1 MSGRGAQRNP
11 GDSCRRNPQCH
22 HGPQHGMSRH
32 SCRVCSG
39 TDWGLG
45 IVGPQRP
52 RCRHRLRCRWPLR
65 TSLHSG
71 RSHLAGSISSLLRRA
86 RAAVLGRARA
96 PEAAACLLAGCP
108 LPGRRPLAV
117 AGGDRTYT
125 RATSGPAG
133 VHPLMPSLSW
143 RVGGAGFSGS
153 L

>member
-1 MSGRGAQRNP
+1 MRGRQVPMSIRQLRLPTLAAGALTPVHPRRAQGAAEVSEGCAKLRARGAY
-11 GDSCRRNPQCH
+11 
-22 HGPQHGMSRH
+22 
-32 SCRVCSG
+32 
-39 TDWGLG
+39 
-45 IVGPQRP
+45 
-52 RCRHRLRCRWPLR
+52 
-65 TSLHSG
+65 
-71 RSHLAGSISSLLRRA
+71 LLRRA

-125 RATSGPAG
+125 RTTSGPAG

-153 L
+153 PQPY